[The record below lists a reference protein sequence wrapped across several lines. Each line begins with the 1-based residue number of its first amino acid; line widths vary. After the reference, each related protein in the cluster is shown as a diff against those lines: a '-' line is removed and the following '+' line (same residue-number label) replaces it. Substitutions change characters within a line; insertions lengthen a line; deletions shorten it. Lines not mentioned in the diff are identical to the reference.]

1 MLWGDDGFDD
11 VGDIVYIRKGLD
23 AEEDVV
29 KGLFGGMGGVFGGSD
44 DSIGLEPLI
53 AVECGFE

>member
-11 VGDIVYIRKGLD
+11 VGDIVYIGKGLD

-29 KGLFGGMGGVFGGSD
+29 ERLFGGMGGIFGGSD
-44 DSIGLEPLI
+44 D
-53 AVECGFE
+53 CGAG